1 MKKMLGF
8 AGLAAALLVSAPLFA
23 HHGFAGRYDEEHP
36 VTVSGTVL
44 ELQFMNPHSFIIFET
59 KDNSGKDVRWQAE
72 LGSANLLAREG
83 WTRATLK
90 AGDRITIIGPQNK
103 NGSADLNLSHE
114 SKITMADSGK
124 VIHNSIKA
132 EQGQNGQPPQGAQNV
147 PSTPSGSPAASP
159 AAN

>member
-1 MKKMLGF
+1 MRKLSAF
-8 AGLAAALLVSAPLFA
+8 AGIAAALLLSAPLLA

-36 VTVSGTVL
+36 VTVTGTVV
-44 ELQFMNPHSFIIFET
+44 ELQFQNPHSFIIFEN
-59 KDNSGKDVRWQAE
+59 KDAGGKAVRWQAE

-90 AGDRITIIGPQNK
+90 AGDHITIIGPQNK

-114 SKITMADSGK
+114 SKISLADSGK

-132 EQGQNGQPPQGAQNV
+132 ETGQGAQGGQGGGAAA
-147 PSTPSGSPAASP
+147 PPAAY
-159 AAN
+159 